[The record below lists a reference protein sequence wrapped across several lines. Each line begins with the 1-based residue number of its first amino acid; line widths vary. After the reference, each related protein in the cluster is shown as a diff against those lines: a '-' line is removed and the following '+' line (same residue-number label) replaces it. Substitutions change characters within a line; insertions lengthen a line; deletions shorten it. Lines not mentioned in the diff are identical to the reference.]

1 VMTGLPAGPDSGG
14 RFRSRRGRVRTAGSR
29 LTVVPPA
36 PVTAVPPARPPGV
49 SPSRPPVRAA
59 QPLRLTRR
67 GRMAVVGLSVLL
79 VSGLSVGLATAAE
92 AAHGRPGA
100 VPGGRYVARVQV
112 LPGQSLWSLAEAYDP
127 ATDPRQVVARIQQL
141 NSMAGAQ
148 VQAGQLL
155 WVPRG

>member
-1 VMTGLPAGPDSGG
+1 
-14 RFRSRRGRVRTAGSR
+14 
-29 LTVVPPA
+29 
-36 PVTAVPPARPPGV
+36 
-49 SPSRPPVRAA
+49 
-59 QPLRLTRR
+59 
-67 GRMAVVGLSVLL
+67 MAVVGLSVLL

-127 ATDPRQVVARIQQL
+127 ATDPRQVVARIRQL